1 MRQFFFC
8 FVFFLGLFWVI
19 DVLAFE
25 GQNSADAW
33 EQVQRLGQKFSSA
46 INDQVEQIWR

>member
-19 DVLAFE
+19 DVLVLE

-33 EQVQRLGQKFSSA
+33 EQLQRMGQKYSSA
-46 INDQVEQIWR
+46 INDQVGQIWR

>member
-19 DVLAFE
+19 DVLALE
-25 GQNSADAW
+25 SQNSADAG
-33 EQVQRLGQKFSSA
+33 EQLRRIGQKFSSA
-46 INDQVEQIWR
+46 INDQVGQIWR